1 MAASMPDREQD
12 MNFTGEKATRIDLLS
27 LKTVH
32 MRTFHLTWLAF
43 FLCFF
48 GWFAHAPLLPATIG
62 PDLDLSK
69 SQKVTAFIGS
79 VGITILARLMI
90 GYLCDR
96 VGPRKSYVA
105 LLIFGAFA
113 VAGSSFAYCG
123 EPYLLSRLCIGV
135 IGASFVITQ
144 YHTSVMFAP
153 NIVGVA
159 NATTAGWGNL

>member
-1 MAASMPDREQD
+1 
-12 MNFTGEKATRIDLLS
+12 
-27 LKTVH
+27 
-32 MRTFHLTWLAF
+32 
-43 FLCFF
+43 
-48 GWFAHAPLLPATIG
+48 G
-62 PDLDLSK
+62 PDLGLSK
-69 SQKVTAFIGS
+69 AQKITAFIGS
-79 VGITILARLMI
+79 VGITILARLML

-113 VAGSSFAYCG
+113 VAGSSFAYSW
-123 EPYLLSRLCIGV
+123 ETYLLSRLCIGV

-159 NATTAGWGNL
+159 NATTAGWGNLGGGVTQAVMPMIASAMVALGFASSELSKWRPARFVPAAFILIVAARSWNVSPECAS